1 MTIITLTEY
10 KQFQGIN
17 NATQD
22 LRLQPLVDATNEVIL
37 RYCQTHF
44 GTAVAEGV
52 RLDAY
57 QYTLL
62 LPKCP
67 IHSVEYLG
75 IKRNS
80 TLTEELVKDEQFLVH
95 PEEGSIELIDSSIV
109 MPSNRRA
116 FVVDYTYGQPV
127 PYALK
132 QAANELI
139 TYYHKREFN
148 KSKDLG
154 TGQSIDFTDSS
165 VLPPQIR
172 TILDMYRVL

>member
-1 MTIITLTEY
+1 MSIITLTEY

-17 NATQD
+17 NPNND
-22 LRLQPLVDATNEVIL
+22 LKLQPLVDSVNEVIV
-37 RYCQTHF
+37 RYCQTTF
-44 GTAVAEGV
+44 GTVSSTGV
-52 RLDAY
+52 RLDSF
-57 QYTLL
+57 QYTIL
-62 LPKCP
+62 LPNCP
-67 IHSVEYLG
+67 VQSVEFLG

-80 TLTEELVKDEQFLVH
+80 EYTEELLVDEQFLLH
-95 PEEGSIELIDSSIV
+95 PEEGSIELIDPTIV
-109 MPSNRRA
+109 LPSNRRA
-116 FVVDYTYGQPV
+116 FVVDYTYGQQV

-139 TYYHKREFN
+139 TYYYKREFN